1 MTEFVEHCL
10 GGGFIRDGG
19 ADVILFKEVAKTG
32 EVARARERGK
42 GLGGLAAEKSFRS
55 GGNAHGVGGVSVHD
69 PGAKVFGEGGV
80 VVEEIERTVIIGV
93 SGGRGGGD
101 NGSHGSRDGWGRS
114 CRGCS
119 GGGVR
124 GVFRVVGRKTARG
137 DGRS

>member
-1 MTEFVEHCL
+1 MEHCL
-10 GGGFIRDGG
+10 SGGFIGVG
-19 ADVILFKEVAKTG
+19 SANVVLFKEVAKTG
-32 EVARARERGK
+32 EIARARERWK

-80 VVEEIERTVIIGV
+80 VVEEVEGTVVVGV
-93 SGGRGGGD
+93 GGGRSGGD
-101 NGSHGSRDGWGRS
+101 DGSHGSRNAWGRS

-124 GVFRVVGRKTARG
+124 RVFRVIGRKTARG
-137 DGRS
+137 DRRS